1 MDQHTFHWA
10 PPETHQADFQHHF
23 RWGHYRN
30 PPDRTACG
38 NIIAVFFFSDS
49 SKNQYCNLVGG
60 LNHLEKYE
68 FVNGKDDIPY
78 SIMENKSH
86 VWNHQSATI
95 YWGLYYHTTIL
106 QYQHIISILSAY
118 IPLLHEY
125 RGLPSDQSNE
135 NRDTSSVAGRWL
147 QRGLD
152 GYRMVIG
159 WL

>member
-38 NIIAVFFFSDS
+38 NIIAVFFFPDS

-106 QYQHIISILSAY
+106 QYQHIISIYPIIAR
-118 IPLLHEY
+118 IPWPAV
-125 RGLPSDQSNE
+125 GSI
-135 NRDTSSVAGRWL
+135 
-147 QRGLD
+147 QRKPRHFLGCWSLASTWF
-152 GYRMVIG
+152 G

>member
-30 PPDRTACG
+30 PQTELLAATSLPFF
-38 NIIAVFFFSDS
+38 FFFSDS

-86 VWNHQSATI
+86 VWNHHQQQYI
-95 YWGLYYHTTIL
+95 GDYTTIQQYCNISIL
-106 QYQHIISILSAY
+106 SAYYQHIISIYPIIAR
-118 IPLLHEY
+118 IPWPAV
-125 RGLPSDQSNE
+125 GSI
-135 NRDTSSVAGRWL
+135 
-147 QRGLD
+147 QRKPRHFLGCWSLASTWF
-152 GYRMVIG
+152 G